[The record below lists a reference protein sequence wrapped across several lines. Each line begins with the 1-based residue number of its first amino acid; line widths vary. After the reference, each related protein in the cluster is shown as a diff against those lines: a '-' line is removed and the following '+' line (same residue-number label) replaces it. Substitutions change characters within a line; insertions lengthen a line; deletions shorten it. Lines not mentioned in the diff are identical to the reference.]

1 MINDIKA
8 DPEHQARKKHKEQ
21 PSLGQT
27 TQDAADPLALIDPV
41 IAESIV
47 ATETVSA
54 LEAPDAAGPQFVR
67 WFREVAPYVHAF
79 RGKTFV
85 VAFGG
90 ELVQANALNA
100 LVQDL
105 SLLSALGIRLVLVH
119 GSRPQV
125 NEQLRLK
132 GYSQQFGR
140 GMQPTD
146 DAALECAKEAAG
158 EIRLD
163 IEAAFSQGLPNT
175 PMSHAQIRVISGNF
189 VTARPTGVID
199 GVDYRH
205 TGKVRKTDT
214 EAMKAAIERGSI
226 VVLSPLG
233 FSPTGEAFNLAMED
247 LATSVAVS
255 LRAEKLI
262 FLTET
267 PGVMGADGRVDT
279 ELARLDADALLASG
293 AIDEDTA
300 FYLHYASRAVKR
312 GVARAHMVPFN
323 MDGSVLLE
331 IFTHDGVGTMV
342 VEDTLDDLRP
352 ATIDDVGAILRLI
365 EPLEQDGTIVAR
377 GRASIERDVENFS
390 VLEHDGVIFG
400 CATMHHFP
408 KDQMAEMG
416 CLIVHPEWQGS
427 GEGELLLRHMESRAR
442 ALGVKRLFVLT
453 TRTAHWFIKR
463 GFVQGGVADLPKERQ
478 AAYNRSRNSLIFI
491 KRL

>member
-1 MINDIKA
+1 M
-8 DPEHQARKKHKEQ
+8 PEQE
-21 PSLGQT
+21 PDT
-27 TQDAADPLALIDPV
+27 F
-41 IAESIV
+41 
-47 ATETVSA
+47 SA
-54 LEAPDAAGPQFVR
+54 LEAPEFAAPQFVR

-90 ELVQANALNA
+90 ELVQAGALNA
-100 LVQDL
+100 LIQDL

-132 GYSQQFGR
+132 GYAQQFGR
-140 GMQPTD
+140 GLAPTTPE
-146 DAALECAKEAAG
+146 ALECAKEAAG

-189 VTARPTGVID
+189 VTARPAGVIG

-205 TGKVRKTDT
+205 TGQVRKVDV
-214 EAMKAAIERGSI
+214 EALRFAIERGSI
-226 VVLSPLG
+226 LLLSPLG
-233 FSPTGEAFNLAMED
+233 FSPTGEAFNLAMEE
-247 LATSVAVS
+247 LATSVAVA

-267 PGVMGADGRVDT
+267 PGVRNEDGSVDT
-279 ELARLDADALLASG
+279 ELAREDADALLAQG
-293 AIDEDTA
+293 RLDEDTA
-300 FYLHYASRAVKR
+300 FYLQYASRSVKR
-312 GVARAHMVPFN
+312 GVARAHLVPFSL
-323 MDGSVLLE
+323 DGGVLLE

-365 EPLEQDGTIVAR
+365 EPLEVDGTLVPR
-377 GRASIERDVENFS
+377 DRTLLERDVENFS
-390 VLEHDGVIFG
+390 VLEHDGVIYG
-400 CATMHHFP
+400 CAALYP
-408 KDQMAEMG
+408 YPGEQMAEMA
-416 CLIVHPEWQGS
+416 CLIVHPEWQGT
-427 GEGELLLRHMESRAR
+427 GEGELLLRHVEARAR
-442 ALGVKRLFVLT
+442 ALNVKRLFVLT
-453 TRTAHWFIKR
+453 TRTSHWFLKR
-463 GFVQGGVADLPKERQ
+463 GFTQGGVADLPRERQ
-478 AAYNRSRNSLIFI
+478 AGYNRSRNSMIFI